1 MSRWEELTKQ
11 PTAKF
16 IHIYNQTDQ
25 WDNKGKRILISPRR
39 TPDFDHFVE
48 EVNDK
53 LAPPGVGLRN
63 IYTAQGGSQVRSVS
77 ALTVSKDYTASP
89 QKFDKKF
96 LKKMS
101 TVAERSRKNS
111 KKSPPDTSDGYFS
124 DGEFLK
130 KKRSVPGRKSLME
143 RQAEYARSRSPSPRA
158 QSAGRPF
165 TPSHARL
172 GSRHA
177 SPQRKAPAR
186 SPVAS
191 TRNKNAGKTPP
202 ARRPIQSR
210 SPPAKSKSSKAG
222 KKSSFNRSRYNNP
235 ALAAAGD
242 SDREATPPG
251 KRRVAFRGQ
260 YLFITDDESEDD
272 DYDGGKSLGK
282 SKKTTKNNMSSKRSS
297 IYSKASSTYS
307 NGSDYSKVSKAK
319 SKYAKSAQSSSTKG
333 GDSDEYS
340 YDSDD
345 KSTYGK
351 SKKSAAKSAAKSLAK
366 STARNSTYSDNKSRI
381 TEESDDYSYDE
392 SRQATAKTTKTT
404 KTKPSAFRNSLSP
417 SRAAGKSQRSTARSK
432 ASTKTAASKASSR
445 GGASSKSSSRGGTS
459 SKSAASNNSDYY
471 SESDGSRAGSRV
483 SKYSK
488 FSKQAGQSKAS
499 SSDSGSYSD
508 SSPDRGKTAGGKG
521 ASRRSSASGA
531 STAAGYNA
539 RSGGRSARQV
549 PDSAETKVN
558 TPVDMKTAAEVSSN
572 ASNTDSYY
580 SDSGSDYDKSRNKK

>member
-111 KKSPPDTSDGYFS
+111 KKTPPDTSDGYFS

-130 KKRSVPGRKSLME
+130 KKREVPGRKSLME

-158 QSAGRPF
+158 QSAARPF
-165 TPSHARL
+165 TPSHARF
-172 GSRHA
+172 A
-177 SPQRKAPAR
+177 SPSRRAPAR
-186 SPVAS
+186 SPVAR

-210 SPPAKSKSSKAG
+210 SPPAKSKSSKPG

-235 ALAAAGD
+235 ALAAEGD

-282 SKKTTKNNMSSKRSS
+282 SKKTTKSNMSSKRSS
-297 IYSKASSTYS
+297 IYSKSSSTYS
-307 NGSDYSKVSKAK
+307 NGSDYSKASKAM

-345 KSTYGK
+345 KSNYGK
-351 SKKSAAKSAAKSLAK
+351 SKKSTAKSTAKSLAK
-366 STARNSTYSDNKSRI
+366 STARSSTYSDNKSRI
-381 TEESDDYSYDE
+381 TEESDEYSYDE
-392 SRQATAKTTKTT
+392 SRQPTAKATKTT
-404 KTKPSAFRNSLSP
+404 KAKPSAFRNSLSP
-417 SRAAGKSQRSTARSK
+417 GRAAGKSQRSTARSK

-445 GGASSKSSSRGGTS
+445 GGATT
-459 SKSAASNNSDYY
+459 KSAVSNNSDYY
-471 SESDGSRAGSRV
+471 SDSDGSRAGSRV

-499 SSDSGSYSD
+499 YSYSGSYSD

-521 ASRRSSASGA
+521 ASRRSSAS
-531 STAAGYNA
+531 TAGSYNA
-539 RSGGRSARQV
+539 SSGSRSARQV

-558 TPVDMKTAAEVSSN
+558 TPVDMKKAAEVSSN
-572 ASNTDSYY
+572 ASNSDSYY
-580 SDSGSDYDKSRNKK
+580 SDSDYDKSTNKK